1 MRRVRPWLLLYP
13 RGARHNRKLDRF
25 CIKSAEPTVT
35 GANRAIKVVLSN
47 NHHIASAA
55 IAAAVVEA
63 AAAFFLLPPN
73 PIIPFAKTENF
84 YVIYYGHL
92 VGGRGE
98 MTEQASRILAAGPE
112 LVIVPHSFPDG
123 EPNLMLEVH
132 QQFKGQ
138 GIKVLT
144 YI

>member
-1 MRRVRPWLLLYP
+1 M
-13 RGARHNRKLDRF
+13 
-25 CIKSAEPTVT
+25 
-35 GANRAIKVVLSN
+35 
-47 NHHIASAA
+47 
-55 IAAAVVEA
+55 
-63 AAAFFLLPPN
+63 
-73 PIIPFAKTENF
+73 
-84 YVIYYGHL
+84 
-92 VGGRGE
+92 GGRGE
-98 MTEQASRILAAGPE
+98 MTEQASRILAAGPK

>member
-1 MRRVRPWLLLYP
+1 M
-13 RGARHNRKLDRF
+13 
-25 CIKSAEPTVT
+25 
-35 GANRAIKVVLSN
+35 
-47 NHHIASAA
+47 ASAA

-92 VGGRGE
+92 MGGRGE
-98 MTEQASRILAAGPE
+98 MTEQASRILAAGPK

>member
-1 MRRVRPWLLLYP
+1 L
-13 RGARHNRKLDRF
+13 HK
-25 CIKSAEPTVT
+25 KSAEPIVT

-63 AAAFFLLPPN
+63 AAAFFLLLPPN

-92 VGGRGE
+92 VGGQGE
-98 MTEQASRILAAGPE
+98 MTEQASRILLPPGPS
-112 LVIVPHSFPDG
+112 L
-123 EPNLMLEVH
+123 L
-132 QQFKGQ
+132 
-138 GIKVLT
+138 
-144 YI
+144 